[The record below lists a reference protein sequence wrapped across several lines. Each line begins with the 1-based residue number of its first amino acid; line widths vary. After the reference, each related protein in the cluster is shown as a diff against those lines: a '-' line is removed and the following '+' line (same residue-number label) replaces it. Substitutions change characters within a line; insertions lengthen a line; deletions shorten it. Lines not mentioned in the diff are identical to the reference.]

1 MRYIYDITS
10 WLLLVRVNG
19 ISLHKWS
26 VGTAHLRTVR
36 GTLPLGV
43 ATLTLKTA
51 AKSIECEFQSNEQF
65 ALENNFKRTIV
76 NSAI

>member
-1 MRYIYDITS
+1 MRYIYDIKS
-10 WLLLVRVNG
+10 GLLLVRESE

-26 VGTAHLRTVR
+26 VSTAHLRAVE

-51 AKSIECEFQSNEQF
+51 SIEH
-65 ALENNFKRTIV
+65 
-76 NSAI
+76 

>member
-1 MRYIYDITS
+1 MRYIYDIRS
-10 WLLLVRVNG
+10 GLLLVRENE

-26 VGTAHLRTVR
+26 VGAAHLRIVE

-51 AKSIECEFQSNEQF
+51 AVEH
-65 ALENNFKRTIV
+65 
-76 NSAI
+76 